1 MFDARAAKLLKPGQH
16 LILTEA
22 PGLRLLAT
30 ESRRTWVY
38 RFRSPVDQL
47 VRQIRLGHWPAMGLP
62 AALAAWQK
70 LREQRDAGT
79 DPARDKRERRRQ
91 AAVEAREGAFTV
103 RKACDDFLSS
113 YAGTVTPKTYGE
125 AQRLLAR
132 ELDAIE
138 GRPAASITRADAFDL
153 LDAMRDRPVVA
164 AALRRLLGAAWDR
177 ALDAGRL
184 APDVPN
190 WWRLVLRG
198 KLPSKGKIIDG
209 EHQGVEKRVLS
220 ESELQLLLPWMPNF
234 TRTIEDALTLIL
246 WTCCRGA
253 EVVAMAADEITDE
266 PDGWWWT
273 VPREKLKMRRNPLT
287 TDLRVPLE
295 GRSLAVVRRRLQATP
310 AGFLFPSRG
319 PRGHIEQ
326 KVLGVATWT
335 HMPNCDLRP
344 EWVRPR
350 LPVTGWAPHDLR
362 RTGRTLLAS
371 LGCPAEVAEAILGHL
386 QPGIVGTYNRFG
398 YEAERRA
405 WLSQLSARLESLA
418 QPARSPAPEA
428 DGRPS

>member
-1 MFDARAAKLLKPGQH
+1 MFDARAAKALQPGQH
-16 LILTEA
+16 LIVDDA
-22 PGLRLLAT
+22 PGLRLVAA
-30 ESRRTWVY
+30 ESRRTWIY
-38 RFRSPVDQL
+38 RYRSPVDQR

-70 LREQRDAGT
+70 VREQRDAGT

-91 AAVEAREGAFTV
+91 AAVEAREGQYTV

-125 AQRLLAR
+125 AERLLAR

-138 GRPAASITRADAFDL
+138 NRPAASITRADAFDL
-153 LDAMRDRPVVA
+153 LDGMRGRPVVA
-164 AALRRLLGAAWDR
+164 AALRRVLGAAWDR

-198 KLPSKGKIIDG
+198 KLPSKGKIIGG

-220 ESELQLLLPWMPNF
+220 EAELQLLLPWMPNF
-234 TRTIEDALTLIL
+234 TGPVEDALTMIL
-246 WTCCRGA
+246 WTACRGA
-253 EVVAMAADEITDE
+253 EVVAMEAEEITDE

-287 TDLRVPLE
+287 VDLRVPLE
-295 GRSLAVVRRRLQATP
+295 GRALAIVKRRLQVTP
-310 AGFLFPSRG
+310 KGHLFPSRAD
-319 PRGHIEQ
+319 RGHIDQ
-326 KVLGVATWT
+326 KALGVAVYV
-335 HMPNCDLRP
+335 HMPHVTFRE

-350 LPVTGWAPHDLR
+350 LPVSGWAPHDLR
-362 RTGRTLLAS
+362 RTARTLLAS
-371 LGCPAEVAEAILGHL
+371 LGCPTEVAEAILGHA

-398 YEAERRA
+398 YEAERRV
-405 WLSQLSARLESLA
+405 WLKRLSAKLEVLG
-418 QPARSPAPEA
+418 QPAPSPAPAAA
-428 DGRPS
+428 DQPL